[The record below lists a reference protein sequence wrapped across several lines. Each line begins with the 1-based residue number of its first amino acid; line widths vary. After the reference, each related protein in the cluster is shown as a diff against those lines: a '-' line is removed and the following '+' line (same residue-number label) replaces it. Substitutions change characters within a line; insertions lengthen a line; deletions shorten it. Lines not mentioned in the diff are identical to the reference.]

1 MRRRL
6 RVRHLLGGREGG
18 ETITCTQARS
28 QMAALRSSLISHNNV
43 AILAV
48 LPQFSVHYVLLPQE
62 VLVLLRVFVSSRG
75 VHRGHLA
82 SAARRRAGS
91 LSTPRTGGRWTAPTI
106 RPHTPQYVIFRG
118 APQAAH
124 VACGRQS

>member
-43 AILAV
+43 AILA
-48 LPQFSVHYVLLPQE
+48 LLPI
-62 VLVLLRVFVSSRG
+62 
-75 VHRGHLA
+75 
-82 SAARRRAGS
+82 
-91 LSTPRTGGRWTAPTI
+91 LSTLRSFTARSAGAPSRFRKQSWSPQGASRLGRAQTRRLAE
-106 RPHTPQYVIFRG
+106 HTKDRG
-118 APQAAH
+118 A
-124 VACGRQS
+124 VDRTNYT